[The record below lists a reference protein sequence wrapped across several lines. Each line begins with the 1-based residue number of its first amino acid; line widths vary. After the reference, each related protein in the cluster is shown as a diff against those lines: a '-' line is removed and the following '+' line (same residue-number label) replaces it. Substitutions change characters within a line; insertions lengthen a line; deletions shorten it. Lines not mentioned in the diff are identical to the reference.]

1 MTPADD
7 VPADQGA
14 GLDALIQPANLVIV
28 GASDKGPTAR
38 IKADLERTGFA
49 CGVYPV
55 NPRRDTLW
63 GGKCYPAV
71 GAVPVR
77 ADHVIISVP
86 AAAVPD
92 ALTEAL
98 DSGARSV
105 AIHAVGFGEG
115 DSADGR
121 ALAQRVRDIAAASP
135 VPVAG
140 PSFGGLFR
148 ADSGLMTISL
158 TRAERGGSPVA
169 LIGQSG
175 GVLMFTYE
183 ALVDRGICPTTL
195 IASGSELLL
204 GCADYIRYLA
214 DDENVRVIGCFIE
227 SIKDVAKFRAA
238 AQAARANGKRVVVL
252 KVGASPGGRAA
263 ALAHTGSVVGSLAAF
278 EALAEELG
286 VLTAHTQDELIDGIE
301 LLLNA
306 APLPGPRIGVISH
319 SGGLKDLLM
328 DYASRQ
334 GVTFPALAPQTLEH
348 LAGLRG
354 PGSALGHPLDTGFPG
369 LSNPDVYLS
378 CVEAVAAD
386 PNIDIVLVQEE
397 LPRSPQKA
405 REELYLRNLSALTQR
420 ERPLPKPVGSM
431 SLASYSLTEHAR
443 AVRAGLPGIFV
454 LQEASRALAVVTRA
468 GQAAAAAARAGAPE
482 PARNPAAAG
491 LRERLSALRRPGEP
505 VTLSEHDSKE
515 LLTAYGIPVTRER
528 TAGSAEAA
536 VAAADEIGY
545 PVVLK
550 LSGADVAH
558 KSDVGGVLLDLRT
571 ASQVR
576 AGFEKLAAL
585 RAGSGGITNG
595 PTSGAAGHDTG
606 AAAEVLVAEFVKGEV
621 EVMLGVMLDPEVGP
635 VVAVGSGG
643 TAVEILDDVAVAL
656 PALDAPA
663 AAALFAQTRAGRLV
677 AGHRG
682 KALDRDGVVRALT
695 ALASLTRDLGDL
707 IAAVDINP
715 LTVTGDRVCA
725 LDALVVLAPL
735 AG

>member
-7 VPADQGA
+7 VPACQAA
-14 GLDALIQPANLVIV
+14 GLDALIQPGCVVIV

-49 CGVYPV
+49 GGLYPV

-71 GAVPVR
+71 GAVPAR

-86 AAAVPD
+86 AAAVPG

-121 ALAQRVRDIAAASP
+121 ALAQRIRDIAARYS

-158 TRAERGGSPVA
+158 TRAGREGSPVA

-183 ALVDRGICPTTL
+183 ALVDRGISPTTL

-214 DDENVRVIGCFIE
+214 DDENIRVIGCFIE

-263 ALAHTGSVVGSLAAF
+263 ALAHTGSIVGSLAAF
-278 EALAEELG
+278 ETLAEELG

-306 APLPGPRIGVISH
+306 PVLPGPRIGVISH

-334 GVTFPALAPQTLEH
+334 GVTFPALAPQTLEY
-348 LAGLRG
+348 LAGLLG
-354 PGSALGHPLDTGFPG
+354 PGSSLGNPLDTGFPG

-378 CVEAVAAD
+378 CVEVVAAD
-386 PNIDIVLVQEE
+386 PNIDVVLVQEE

-431 SLASYSLTEHAR
+431 SLASYSLTEYAR
-443 AVRAGLPGIFV
+443 AVRAELPGIFV

-468 GQAAAAAARAGAPE
+468 GAAAAAAPAGAPE
-482 PARNPAAAG
+482 PAANPAAAE
-491 LRERLSALRRPGEP
+491 LRARLSALRRAGAP
-505 VTLSEHDSKE
+505 VTLSEHDSKG

-528 TAGSAEAA
+528 TADSAEAA
-536 VAAADEIGY
+536 VAAAREIGY

-558 KSDVGGVLLDLRT
+558 KSDVGGVLLDLRD
-571 ASQVR
+571 ADQVR
-576 AGFEKLAAL
+576 AGFEKLAAR
-585 RAGSGGITNG
+585 RAAGVGDT
-595 PTSGAAGHDTG
+595 TAGAAGDVTG
-606 AAAEVLVAEFVKGEV
+606 AAVEVLVAEFVKGEV

-643 TAVEILDDVAVAL
+643 TAVELLDDVAVAL
-656 PALDAPA
+656 PRLDAPA
-663 AAALFAQTRAGRLV
+663 AAALFARTRAGRLV

-682 KALDRDGVVRALT
+682 KILDRDGVVRALT

-707 IAAVDINP
+707 LAAVDINP
-715 LTVTGDRVCA
+715 LTVTDDRVCA

-735 AG
+735 AE